1 MSYEEIEK
9 GMCLVESSKTPS
21 PTYSFKAKIFVLNHP
36 TMIKRGYEA
45 VAHMQAI
52 KQTVK
57 FRKLSKEP
65 LRTGDS
71 AVVILELVYKPIY
84 IPVGERIVL
93 REGRTRAIGVVEET
107 YQKPPR

>member
-1 MSYEEIEK
+1 
-9 GMCLVESSKTPS
+9 
-21 PTYSFKAKIFVLNHP
+21 
-36 TMIKRGYEA
+36 MIKRGYEA